1 MSMQKVDVD
10 VCMRMHVWTCV
21 DGVFMG
27 SVDHIYRAVTTV

>member
-21 DGVFMG
+21 DGMFMG
-27 SVDHIYRAVTTV
+27 RQC